1 MINPVSFTK
10 DWIQSHKK
18 DKHFARINPPVLEK
32 MIRALS
38 LLESLV
44 AAGLKF
50 TFKGGTSLILLLP
63 EPRRFSVDIDI
74 VTEHSREDLEKF
86 FDKIV
91 NGNAFKSWELDERRS
106 YKTGMPKAHY
116 KFYFDSV
123 FDPRGYV
130 LLDIVFD
137 KHRYPTIQSTSI
149 QSAWIKIEGKPTL
162 VETPTIDSLLGD
174 KLTAFAPNTT
184 GVLFGKEKSLEIV
197 KQLHDVGQLF
207 DLIDDISI
215 VAESFESS
223 VAQGITYRKL
233 AISQEHV
240 LDDIIAT
247 SAMMA
252 KLTKYHSEDEK
263 SKFEE
268 IAYGLKQIS
277 GYTITG
283 NFTLDNAIESAAKS
297 AYLAAKIKVR
307 DGTPI
312 EKPIKTDI
320 PFLFTEMPYAPL
332 NRLRKFNNGSMFYWT
347 KTAGLLGLK

>member
-1 MINPVSFTK
+1 
-10 DWIQSHKK
+10 
-18 DKHFARINPPVLEK
+18 

-50 TFKGGTSLILLLP
+50 MFKGGTSLILLLP
-63 EPRRFSVDIDI
+63 EPRRFSVDVDI
-74 VTEHSREDLEKF
+74 VTEHSREDLEIS
-86 FDKIV
+86 FDEIIKAK
-91 NGNAFKSWELDERRS
+91 AFKRWELDERRS
-106 YKTGMPKAHY
+106 YKGGIPKAHY
-116 KFYFDSV
+116 KFYFDSA
-123 FDPRGYV
+123 FDPNGYV
-130 LLDIVFD
+130 LLDVVFD
-137 KHRYPTIQSTSI
+137 KHRYPTTQITSVQSS
-149 QSAWIKIEGKPTL
+149 WVKIDGKPTL
-162 VETPTIDSLLGD
+162 VETPNIDSILGD

-207 DLIDDISI
+207 DHIDDISI
-215 VAESFESS
+215 VAKSFENS
-223 VAQGITYRKL
+223 VDQGIAYRKL
-233 AISQEHV
+233 HISREHV

-247 SAMMA
+247 SAMIA
-252 KLTKYHSEDEK
+252 KLAKHHGEDEK

-268 IAYGLKQIS
+268 IVYGLKQFR

-297 AYLAAKIKVR
+297 AYLAAKIKAW
-307 DGTPI
+307 DNTPI
-312 EKPIKTDI
+312 EKPIKTDS
-320 PFLFTEMPYAPL
+320 PFQFTEMPYSAL